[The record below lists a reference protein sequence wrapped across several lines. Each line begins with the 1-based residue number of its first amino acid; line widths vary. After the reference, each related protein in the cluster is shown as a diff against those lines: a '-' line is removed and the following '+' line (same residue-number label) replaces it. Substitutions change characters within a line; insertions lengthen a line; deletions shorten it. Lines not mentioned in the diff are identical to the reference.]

1 MVIKQRK
8 FTIFIFIALTIS
20 VIIIADVSYL
30 SSQEEARLAAG
41 TTVDIPS
48 IPSETGVF
56 RRSADALDY
65 TLMPEAVENQRNLEV
80 YYENRA
86 FPGAPPMIP
95 HPLVSEKGIGGN
107 TCLQCHENG
116 GFVPKFNAYAPIT
129 PHPEM
134 LNCKQCHVSAKTTSR
149 FKSSD
154 WEKYRHPDIHNA
166 ALTGSP
172 PTIPHTLQMRENCLA
187 CHAGP
192 AAPKE
197 IRVSHPS
204 RINCRQCHV
213 PAAGKIQWDSMQ
225 WDRGSVLENLNN

>member
-30 SSQEEARLAAG
+30 SSQEEARLAAWN
-41 TTVDIPS
+41 TVDIPS

-56 RRSADALDY
+56 RRSADVLDY
-65 TLMPEAVENQRNLEV
+65 TAMPEDVENQRSLEV
-80 YYENRA
+80 YYKNRA

-95 HPLVSEKGIGGN
+95 HPLASEKGIGGN

-134 LNCKQCHVSAKTTSR
+134 LNCKQCHVSSKTASR
-149 FKSSD
+149 FKPSA
-154 WEKYRHPDIHNA
+154 WEKHRHPDIHNT
-166 ALTGSP
+166 ALAGSP

-213 PAAGKIQWDSMQ
+213 PAADKIQWDSMQ
-225 WDRGSVLENLNN
+225 WDRGSVLKNLNN